1 MTGGDSNSS
10 HGERADARSS
20 RQHPLA
26 ALSGAACG
34 WQARRLQGEPLQCPE
49 GRW

>member
-1 MTGGDSNSS
+1 MCTLFFNLTDCVTGGDSNSS

-34 WQARRLQGEPLQCPE
+34 RQARRL
-49 GRW
+49 